1 MKSFL
6 KKFMSPSMI
15 LWTHHFRGWLAATL
29 NGYPGRSKMPLGSM
43 SKGMQIIG
51 VTGTNGKTTTCHMIA
66 EILERANY
74 RVGLASTI
82 NFKIGNRE
90 WKNKTKMTTVSP
102 FALQK
107 FLKECLKAGCHFVII
122 ETTSH
127 AIAQYRNFGIDYEIA
142 VMTNVTHDHLD
153 YHGTFENY
161 LMTKV
166 KLFDTGRTINI
177 INADD
182 KSARMLAELP
192 SKRTITY
199 GVENPAAFRNGR
211 RNRPACHAS
220 MQGVAGRPEVLG
232 KKILIE
238 ANNSLVSLVTPI
250 GQVAYNLQLPG
261 RFNIYNALAAT
272 AVAVALGI
280 HLDVARQALE
290 GIDVI
295 PGRMEKVD
303 VGQSFTVLI
312 DYAHTP
318 DALEKIYQTLEQAK
332 RARIIAVLGACGDRD
347 RSKRPI
353 MGALAGHF
361 ADIVIITNEDPY
373 TEDPVKIMDEVASG
387 VPRGATKE
395 HPMTFGENFFKIK
408 SRRLAMEKALNL
420 AYKDDIVIITGK
432 GAEECIVV
440 GTEKVP
446 WSDRK
451 VAKEILLKR
460 VQG

>member
-1 MKSFL
+1 MKDFL
-6 KKFMSPSMI
+6 RKFLSPQII
-15 LWTHHFRGWLAATL
+15 LLTHHFRGWLAAQI
-29 NGYPGRSKMPLGSM
+29 NGYPGRSKM
-43 SKGMQIIG
+43 KIIG
-51 VTGTNGKTTTCHMIA
+51 VTGTNGKTTTCQMIA
-66 EILERANY
+66 AILEKANY
-74 RVGLASTI
+74 KVGLATTI
-82 NFKIGNRE
+82 NFKIGSRE
-90 WKNKTKMTTVSP
+90 WTNKTKMTTVSP
-102 FALQK
+102 FQLQK
-107 FLKECLKAGCHFVII
+107 FLKECLKANCHYVII

-127 AIAQYRNFGIDYEIA
+127 AIAQYRNYGIDYEIA

-161 LMTKV
+161 MMTKA
-166 KLFDTGRTINI
+166 KLFATGKTINI
-177 INADD
+177 INVDD
-182 KSARMLAELP
+182 KSAKILAELP

-199 GVENPAAFRNGR
+199 GTESAQTRL
-211 RNRPACHAS
+211 S
-220 MQGVAGRPEVLG
+220 KPEVLG

-238 ANNSLVSLVTPI
+238 ASNSLVSLVTPI

-290 GIDVI
+290 EIEVI
-295 PGRMEKVD
+295 PGRMEKID

-347 RSKRPI
+347 RQKRPI
-353 MGALAGHF
+353 MGALAGHY
-361 ADIVIITNEDPY
+361 ADIVFITNEDPY
-373 TEDPVKIMDEVASG
+373 TEDPLRIIEEVASG

-395 HPMTFGENFFKIK
+395 HPMIEGKNFFKMK
-408 SRRLAMEKALNL
+408 SRRLAMEKAINL

-432 GAEECIVV
+432 GAEECMVV
-440 GTEKVP
+440 GAEKVA

-451 VAKEILLKR
+451 IAKEILLKR